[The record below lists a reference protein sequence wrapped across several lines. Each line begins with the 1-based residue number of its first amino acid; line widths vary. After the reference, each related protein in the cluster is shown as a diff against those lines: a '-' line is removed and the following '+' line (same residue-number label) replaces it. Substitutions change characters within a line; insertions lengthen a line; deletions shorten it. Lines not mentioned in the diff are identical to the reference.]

1 MYLLHATEDA
11 HVENDFQLWLVF
23 FCNFLMVITGF
34 IFMYK
39 LFTLKNAKKIGITFG
54 IILLINYFLILLFGS
69 FFDLLG

>member
-1 MYLLHATEDA
+1 
-11 HVENDFQLWLVF
+11 
-23 FCNFLMVITGF
+23 
-34 IFMYK
+34 MYK